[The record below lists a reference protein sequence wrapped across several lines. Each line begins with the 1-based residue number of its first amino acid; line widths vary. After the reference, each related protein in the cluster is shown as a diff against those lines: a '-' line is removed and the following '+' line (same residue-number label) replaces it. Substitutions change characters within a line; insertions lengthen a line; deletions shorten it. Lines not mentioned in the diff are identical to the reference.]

1 MGRGRDKVITKED
14 IGQMSR
20 SELAGLGNLCA
31 TGRVRVRGAA
41 VVRKADGNAKYDD
54 PSREGRYHEDKL

>member
-1 MGRGRDKVITKED
+1 MITKD
-14 IGQMSR
+14 DLGTMSR
-20 SELAGLGNLCA
+20 SELAGLSNLVQ

-41 VVRKADGNAKYDD
+41 VVRRADGNAKYDD